1 MNESIAISKLN
12 AQRFAEV
19 STLYAKLAET
29 QELLNTKTKMLETQQ
44 ETCKLHQQEI
54 DRLYTQLSEEE
65 NTSVEEEVAE
75 VRNTFSNFD
84 WYDLDNIQYSLI
96 HLQQSSTDTDSLDY
110 DKLIK
115 IMDSLKFLYTQI
127 NNAEEGQ
134 A

>member
-12 AQRFAEV
+12 AQRFAEI

-29 QELLNTKTKMLETQQ
+29 QELLDTKTRMLETQQ

-54 DRLYTQLSEEE
+54 DRLYTQLSEED
-65 NTSVEEEVAE
+65 TPVEEEVTE
-75 VRNTFSNFD
+75 VQNTFSNLD

-96 HLQQSSTDTDSLDY
+96 HLQQTSTDTDSLDY
-110 DKLIK
+110 DRLIR
-115 IMDSLKFLYTQI
+115 IMDSLKFLYTKI